1 MSKNKNTK
9 FTSFQKP
16 SAMNFKST
24 TASVAFLFILF
35 TVAAQTKEYKRYSMK
50 SAIVNYEMS
59 GLQNG
64 TAKLYFDDYGMKE
77 ATYETATLE
86 MYGIKKETETVNY
99 LNGYWQYNLD
109 KKANSATKSKNTML
123 ESIVEGSEDGDL
135 VEVGLEM
142 FEAMGGKKTGHEE
155 IIGKPCEIW
164 ELQSMGTKVWVWKN
178 IPLRSETDI
187 MGIKIIRVATDVDEN
202 ADIPSGKI
210 EIPTDIVFMEIE

>member
-1 MSKNKNTK
+1 
-9 FTSFQKP
+9 
-16 SAMNFKST
+16 MNFKST
-24 TASVAFLFILF
+24 TATVAFLFILL

-50 SAIVNYEMS
+50 SAIVKYEMT

-86 MYGIKKETETVNY
+86 MYGMKQEIETVNY
-99 LNGYWQYNLD
+99 LHGYWQYNLD
-109 KKANSATKSKNTML
+109 KKTNSATKSKNTML

-142 FEAMGGKKTGHEE
+142 FGAMGGKKTGKED

-187 MGIKIIRVATDVDEN
+187 MGIKIIRVATSVVEN

-210 EIPTDIVFMEIE
+210 EVPTDIEFMEIE